1 MGRTLPPGMVL
12 RTAQPSDARA
22 IADLV
27 TAVDRSF
34 GLGPWVTEADVR
46 EDLED
51 PDLAL
56 GTDTWLVEDADGI
69 VGYSEIWNTRRA
81 DAEAL
86 EAQGW
91 VLPSRRG
98 LGLGTFLVD
107 RFERA
112 AVAAAPSLERRPLLV
127 RTYFTAEDD
136 AARAL
141 FAARGYELVRH
152 FFHMSVD
159 LDAVSADPPD
169 VPDGLTLR
177 ALDPGTDGRAVH
189 ELIEHAF
196 SEHWNWTAM
205 TFENFW
211 RRIAGRDDFDPSL
224 NLLAFEG
231 ERLVGAALNVIK
243 LGEGWVN
250 DLGVH
255 RDARGRGI
263 GELMLRHSLALFKS
277 RGLQKAALGVDA
289 SNATGAVRLYE
300 RVGMNVV
307 RRFDTYDK
315 ELDV

>member
-1 MGRTLPPGMVL
+1 MVL
-12 RTAQPSDARA
+12 RAARPSDAGA
-22 IADLV
+22 IAELI

-34 GLGPWVTEADVR
+34 GLGPWIAEADVR

-51 PDLAL
+51 PDLQLA
-56 GTDTWLVEDADGI
+56 TDTWLVEGSEGI
-69 VGYSEIWNTRRA
+69 VGYSEIWNTRRE

-98 LGLGTFLVD
+98 LGVGTFLVD
-107 RFERA
+107 RFEDA
-112 AVAAAPSLERRPLLV
+112 AIAAAPSLERRPLLV

-159 LDAVSADPPD
+159 LEEISAGPPD
-169 VPDGLTLR
+169 VPAGTSLR
-177 ALDPGTDGRAVH
+177 ALDPHIDARELH
-189 ELIEHAF
+189 DLIEHAF
-196 SEHWNWTAM
+196 SQHWSWTPM

-231 ERLVGAALNVIK
+231 GRIVGAALNVIK

-263 GELMLRHSLALFKS
+263 GELLLRHSFALFRS
-277 RGLQKAALGVDA
+277 RGLQRAALGVDA
-289 SNATGAVRLYE
+289 SNATGALRLYE
-300 RVGMNVV
+300 KVGMNVV

-315 ELDV
+315 ELEV